1 MKPIV
6 PFESSNAVTDI
17 TKPIRMSKNGKTD
30 QSARS
35 CESYHEGGK
44 VKNRTAANLTRC
56 KPEEIAALEFALQHK
71 GDLPALTAGAPSLEL
86 REGHSVGTV
95 WTIAHMAKRLDLEKA
110 LSVGWPGRLALWQV
124 LARVPDPGSR
134 LSSVRLAQ
142 THAVGGAQQFLAALD
157 IPLPEVLP
165 WRNVRV
171 VMRRKTA

>member
-44 VKNRTAANLTRC
+44 VKNRTVANLTQC

-110 LSVGWPGRLALWQV
+110 LSAGWPGRLALWQV

-142 THAVGGAQQFLAALD
+142 THAVGGHSNSL
-157 IPLPEVLP
+157 
-165 WRNVRV
+165 
-171 VMRRKTA
+171 RRWISPCRRFCRGETSG